1 MQGMNNIKIRSNINK
16 LIYSLKL
23 INSSRCFF
31 EELGKR
37 IQALASILV
46 PAFN

>member
-1 MQGMNNIKIRSNINK
+1 MQGINNIKICSNINK
-16 LIYSLKL
+16 FVYPLKL
-23 INSSRCFF
+23 TNSSRCFF

-46 PAFN
+46 PAIN